1 MSTTLPVQLHAR
13 VALYSWPVG
22 PTTKKQL
29 SGVPGEAVLMAAG
42 VMAVAGAVAGGLGTG
57 SLDVAVRHIRH
68 RHPTSALEE
77 GEPGEP
83 EPGGG
88 SWPRGDAGVGELG
101 AGHETII
108 LSNQC
113 NL

>member
-1 MSTTLPVQLHAR
+1 MA
-13 VALYSWPVG
+13 ALAFS
-22 PTTKKQL
+22 
-29 SGVPGEAVLMAAG
+29 SAGVISIAGEAVLMAAG
-42 VMAVAGAVAGGLGTG
+42 VMAVAGAVAGGLGG
-57 SLDVAVRHIRH
+57 GALDNN
-68 RHPTSALEE
+68 PTSALEE

>member
-1 MSTTLPVQLHAR
+1 MA
-13 VALYSWPVG
+13 ALAFS
-22 PTTKKQL
+22 
-29 SGVPGEAVLMAAG
+29 SAGVRSIAGEAVLTAAG
-42 VMAVAGAVAGGLGTG
+42 VMAVAGAVAGGLGG
-57 SLDVAVRHIRH
+57 GALDVAVRHIRH